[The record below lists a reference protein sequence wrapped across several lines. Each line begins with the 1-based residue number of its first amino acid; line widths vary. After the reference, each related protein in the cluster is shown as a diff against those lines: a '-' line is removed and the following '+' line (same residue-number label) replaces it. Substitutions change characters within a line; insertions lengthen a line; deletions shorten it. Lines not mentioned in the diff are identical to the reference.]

1 MLFLLFDMFLLSLP
15 IFLNLELEGYFRLLL
30 MIILLFLGY
39 PGIGREGLLVKF
51 GLSPKCIQVLVIVHD
66 C

>member
-1 MLFLLFDMFLLSLP
+1 MLLLSLP

-39 PGIGREGLLVKF
+39 PRVGREGLLVKF
-51 GLSPKCIQVLVIVHD
+51 GLSPEYVQLLVIVHD